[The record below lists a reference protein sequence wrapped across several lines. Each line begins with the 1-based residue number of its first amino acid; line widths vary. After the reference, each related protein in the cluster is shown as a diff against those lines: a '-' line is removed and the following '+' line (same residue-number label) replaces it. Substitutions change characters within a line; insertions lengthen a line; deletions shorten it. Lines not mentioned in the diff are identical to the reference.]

1 METRRINDF
10 INSVMGSNEF
20 QRLQQEVANQMINR
34 MNDFPFESEDDVR
47 LVSARLRDSF
57 YLSVNY
63 QVSKRM
69 ISLMGD
75 KKYIKKTNELNV

>member
-1 METRRINDF
+1 METKQINDF

-20 QRLQQEVANQMINR
+20 KRLQQEVANQMINR

-63 QVSKRM
+63 QVSKKI
-69 ISLMGD
+69 ISLMGK
-75 KKYIKKTNELNV
+75 KKYMKKTTELNV

>member
-1 METRRINDF
+1 METKQINDF

-20 QRLQQEVANQMINR
+20 QRLQQEVTNQIINK
-34 MNDFPFESEDDVR
+34 MKCFPFESEDDVR

-69 ISLMGD
+69 ISLMGE

>member
-1 METRRINDF
+1 METKQINDF

-20 QRLQQEVANQMINR
+20 QRLQQEVANQIINR
-34 MNDFPFESEDDVR
+34 MNDFPFESVDDVK

-63 QVSKRM
+63 QVSKKM
-69 ISLMGD
+69 ISLMG
-75 KKYIKKTNELNV
+75 KKKCMKKTNELNV

>member
-1 METRRINDF
+1 METKQINDF

-20 QRLQQEVANQMINR
+20 QRLQQEVTNQIINKIKY
-34 MNDFPFESEDDVR
+34 FPFESEDDVR

-69 ISLMGD
+69 ISLMGE

>member
-1 METRRINDF
+1 METKQINDF

-34 MNDFPFESEDDVR
+34 MHDFPFESEDDVR

-63 QVSKRM
+63 QVSKKI
-69 ISLMGD
+69 ISLMG
-75 KKYIKKTNELNV
+75 KKKHMKKTTELNV

>member
-1 METRRINDF
+1 METKQINDF

-20 QRLQQEVANQMINR
+20 QRLQQEVANQIINR

-63 QVSKRM
+63 QVSKKI
-69 ISLMGD
+69 ISLMG
-75 KKYIKKTNELNV
+75 KKKHMKRRLN

>member
-1 METRRINDF
+1 METKQINDF
-10 INSVMGSNEF
+10 INCVMGSNEF
-20 QRLQQEVANQMINR
+20 QRLQQEVTNQIINK
-34 MNDFPFESEDDVR
+34 MKDFPFESEDDVR

>member
-1 METRRINDF
+1 METKQINDF

-20 QRLQQEVANQMINR
+20 QRLQQEVTNQIINK
-34 MNDFPFESEDDVR
+34 MKYFPFESEDDVR

-69 ISLMGD
+69 ISLMGE

>member
-1 METRRINDF
+1 METKQINDF

-34 MNDFPFESEDDVR
+34 MNDFSFESEDDVR

-63 QVSKRM
+63 QVSKKI
-69 ISLMGD
+69 ISLMGK
-75 KKYIKKTNELNV
+75 KKYIKKTTELNV

>member
-1 METRRINDF
+1 METKQINDF

-63 QVSKRM
+63 QVSKKI
-69 ISLMGD
+69 ISLMGK
-75 KKYIKKTNELNV
+75 KKYMKKTTELNV

>member
-1 METRRINDF
+1 METKQINDF
-10 INSVMGSNEF
+10 INSVMGSNKF

-63 QVSKRM
+63 QVSKKI
-69 ISLMGD
+69 ISLMGK
-75 KKYIKKTNELNV
+75 KKYMKKTTELNV